1 MSNQKI
7 GIMTNPANA
16 VKNITAPFGVQQ
28 RIKQPTHISNTSSF
42 CIDLI
47 FTSQPNFMADS
58 SVHSLLHPN
67 CHCQIDFAKLNL
79 QFNGSCSVVGKPL
92 CYHCVSNPGLISHR
106 SPSSC
111 FQANSAFHPSEVGK
125 RVPDNTGA
133 NSGSSMMR
141 AAPIGHHWWYDR
153 WVSTYDPGSIGRT
166 M

>member
-58 SVHSLLHPN
+58 SVHFTASKLSL
-67 CHCQIDFAKLNL
+67 
-79 QFNGSCSVVGKPL
+79 
-92 CYHCVSNPGLISHR
+92 
-106 SPSSC
+106 
-111 FQANSAFHPSEVGK
+111 
-125 RVPDNTGA
+125 PDRFCKTEFT
-133 NSGSSMMR
+133 
-141 AAPIGHHWWYDR
+141 I
-153 WVSTYDPGSIGRT
+153 
-166 M
+166 

>member
-47 FTSQPNFMADS
+47 FTSQPNFMTDS
-58 SVHSLLHPN
+58 GVHSLLHPN

-79 QFNGSCSVVGKPL
+79 QFNGGFSVVSKPL

-106 SPSSC
+106 SPSLC
-111 FQANSAFHPSEVGK
+111 F
-125 RVPDNTGA
+125 
-133 NSGSSMMR
+133 
-141 AAPIGHHWWYDR
+141 
-153 WVSTYDPGSIGRT
+153 
-166 M
+166 